1 MVLWI
6 IGMSGSGKTTL
17 GKYIYNKLK
26 PECNNLLFM
35 DGDILRKIM
44 CNDLGHTLEDRKKN
58 ADRINRLC
66 KYLDSNG
73 INVIFALLSLFHE
86 NQKLMRKNID
96 NYYEVYIDANF
107 NSLIERDI
115 KGIYKKTVNGE
126 INNVVG
132 VDIPFTPPPN
142 PDITIKNNGSLN
154 DLYSE
159 GDKIIKSIRPFLER

>member
-26 PECNNLLFM
+26 PECKNLLFM
-35 DGDILRKIM
+35 DGDILREIM

-96 NYYEVYIDANF
+96 NFGPILSAN
-107 NSLIERDI
+107 IPREDI
-115 KGIYKKTVNGE
+115 
-126 INNVVG
+126 
-132 VDIPFTPPPN
+132 
-142 PDITIKNNGSLN
+142 L
-154 DLYSE
+154 L
-159 GDKIIKSIRPFLER
+159 